1 MPTLDS
7 GCCETLD
14 GTIRRSLERQA
25 MRVLVQIPA
34 LNEEASI
41 GTVISSIPR
50 SLPNVSQLHVL
61 VIDDGSTDGTV
72 AAARE
77 AGADF
82 VVSLRKNAG
91 LAKAFVLGQEF
102 FLSKDYDVL
111 LNTDG
116 DNQYYQEKIPDLLAA
131 LNTADI
137 VIGDRETRKLD
148 HFNPVKKF
156 LQFFG
161 SKVMS
166 VVSNTHVPDAASG
179 FRAYTRRAV
188 ANLFVTGKFSYAMET
203 LIQAGNKGFEIAS
216 IQTGAKPV
224 NRPSRLFRSNFEHV
238 RKSGYAILRGFLL
251 YRPLS
256 FFSIIGAILM
266 ALGLVPMFRFL
277 ILTASGTA
285 GSHFQSLLLGSVLI
299 LASTMAFVMG
309 LLGEHSRHTRSILET
324 ELAARRIT
332 EHPQTEDI
340 LIACDAKLVF
350 SKL

>member
-1 MPTLDS
+1 MK
-7 GCCETLD
+7 
-14 GTIRRSLERQA
+14 
-25 MRVLVQIPA
+25 VLVQIPA
-34 LNEEASI
+34 LNEEDSI
-41 GTVISSIPR
+41 ARVISSIPR
-50 SLPNVSQLHVL
+50 DIPNVTQVHVL

-72 AAARE
+72 AASTN

-111 LNTDG
+111 VNTDG
-116 DNQYYQEKIPDLLAA
+116 DNQYYQDRIPNLLAA
-131 LNTADI
+131 LEAADI
-137 VIGDRETRKLD
+137 VIGDRETRKLS
-148 HFNPVKKF
+148 HFHPMKKL
-156 LQFFG
+156 LQFLG
-161 SKVMS
+161 SSVMS
-166 VVSNTHVPDAASG
+166 VVSDAHVPDAASG

-216 IQTGAKPV
+216 IPTGAKPV

-256 FFSIIGAILM
+256 FFSIIGAVLM
-266 ALGLVPMFRFL
+266 TIGLVPMVRFL

-285 GSHFQSLLLGSVLI
+285 GSHFQSLLLGSILI
-299 LASTMAFVMG
+299 LASTMSFVMG

-332 EHPQTEDI
+332 EHPRTEDI
-340 LIACDAKLVF
+340 LIACDAKLVY
-350 SKL
+350 SKF